1 MVNSVCSFVWC
12 RTRIGIYGNVYL
24 GSMVLYAIY
33 RTLDMENVGKRRNRF
48 FLNAI
53 NQIKSHILMILMI
66 LMGIHTVS
74 VNFFFFFVRFCR
86 VLVSCTVYVRNV
98 HVHIVWYKATTLHTL
113 LV

>member
-1 MVNSVCSFVWC
+1 
-12 RTRIGIYGNVYL
+12 
-24 GSMVLYAIY
+24 
-33 RTLDMENVGKRRNRF
+33 MENVGKRRNRF